1 MAKSFEYAEEHELI
15 DFEQQ
20 VTSPLYVVDVLRCTY
35 QLSTAERLLE
45 VRDAIRTELPNA
57 RTKNGYSR
65 EAKASMGYRDMK
77 LNVLFKCGES
87 GSVITEVQLMLN
99 VNVESK
105 KKMHA
110 VYRVVRGDF
119 STADV
124 DSQTHTMK
132 RKALAVALAPDMR
145 TLQQDALRELNTGAM
160 TGAVLLSY
168 FDLGTTMAVGFTYL
182 QIGTPSSIR
191 GAYTTFGMLIGSLTL
206 QAIMNWKSGQGVVA
220 AVVTLF
226 GGKPV
231 FDAYNVIY
239 DKPMGSGQNPIQV
252 LSMTRAY
259 EVCFDALPQA
269 VMQAI
274 IFVQLADEDRDYLL
288 WGSIIFSALSVS
300 YLVVIIEFRSN
311 NYLY

>member
-20 VTSPLYVVDVLRCTY
+20 VMSPLYVVDVLRCTY

-45 VRDAIRTELPNA
+45 VRDAIRSELPNT
-57 RTKNGYSR
+57 RTKNGYSAN
-65 EAKASMGYRDMK
+65 AKAPMGYRDMK

-87 GSVITEVQLMLN
+87 GSVITEVQLMLSF
-99 VNVESK
+99 NVESK

-110 VYRVVRGDF
+110 VYRIVRGDF

-124 DSQTHTMK
+124 DSHTHTMK

-145 TLQQDALRELNTGAM
+145 TLQQEALRELSTGAM

-168 FDLGTTMAVGFTYL
+168 FDLGTTVAVGFTYL

-191 GAYTTFGMLIGSLTL
+191 SAYTTFGMLIGSLAL
-206 QAIMNWKSGQGVVA
+206 QAIMNWATGQGVVA
-220 AVVTLF
+220 TVVTIF

-239 DKPMGSGQNPIQV
+239 DKPMGGGQNPLLV
-252 LSMTRAY
+252 MSYTRCY
-259 EVCFDALPQA
+259 EVCFDALPQS

-274 IFVQLADEDRDYLL
+274 ILVQLADDERDYLL
-288 WGSIIFSALSVS
+288 WVSLIFSALSIS
-300 YLVVIIEFRSN
+300 YLVVTMIKN
-311 NYLY
+311 